1 MQHLEGI
8 QSKMVATKRIR
19 SHCLFSGS
27 ESGVPVIFMHG
38 NLSSATFFEEVMV
51 AMPSKYWCIAPD
63 MRGYGDSEGL
73 PIDATRGVRDL
84 ADDLHSL
91 LNTLEIQTAHL
102 VGWSAGAGA
111 IMQFALDH
119 TARVDTL
126 CFIAPVSP
134 FGFGGTC
141 DIQGTPT
148 SVDFAGSGAGTVS
161 AESVEQLRLGDT
173 GISTPTSP
181 RQLLRNYFLTSTV
194 RLQREDILIN
204 AMLKQ
209 KLGDRHYPGD
219 YQESPHPP
227 HVAPGEWGPLN
238 ALSPKY
244 FNASALVSL
253 LSKPPVL
260 WVRGALDYIVSDN
273 SLFDLAAI
281 NHRQALT
288 ESDPS
293 IAESI
298 RPQPMVGQMRELLCR
313 YAQNGGQF
321 EEVVMMNA
329 GHSPFMEERDIFLQR
344 FTEFLSRD

>member
-1 MQHLEGI
+1 
-8 QSKMVATKRIR
+8 
-19 SHCLFSGS
+19 
-27 ESGVPVIFMHG
+27 
-38 NLSSATFFEEVMV
+38 MV

-63 MRGYGDSEGL
+63 MRGYGDSEDL
-73 PIDATRGVRDL
+73 PIDATRGVGDL

-91 LNTLEIQTAHL
+91 LDALEIQTTHL
-102 VGWSAGAGA
+102 VGWSAGAGV

-119 TARVDTL
+119 AARVDTL

-148 SVDFAGSGAGTVS
+148 SVDFAGSGGGTVS

-181 RQLLRNYFLTSTV
+181 RQLLRNYFMNSTV
-194 RLQREDILIN
+194 RLQREDILVN

-219 YQESPHPP
+219 YQESLHPP
-227 HVAPGEWGPLN
+227 HVSPGEWGPLN

-244 FNASALVSL
+244 FNTSALVNL
-253 LSKPPVL
+253 LGKPPVL
-260 WVRGALDYIVSDN
+260 WVRGGADCIVSDS

-281 NHRQALT
+281 NQSQALA

-293 IAESI
+293 MAESI
-298 RPQPMVGQMRELLCR
+298 QPQPMVGQMREMLSR

-321 EEVVMMNA
+321 EEVVIMNA